1 MKNELL
7 KNFKDK
13 IECTLDNLKTIED
26 DIIKLSEEIS
36 KMIQNESGRIIFV
49 GAGISADMAKI
60 IIEEM
65 WFNFQIPRDKF
76 ISVTAA
82 KTFSDSVIKW
92 KELEE
97 IPQTVVF
104 ELESLEITT
113 DDLLI
118 GLTSSGKTQYVIS
131 ALTYARNSGCKTAV
145 ITDSANELFESDYID
160 FKINTSFGSPV
171 VLGLNSAGGSTVQ
184 KIIIDN
190 VLYLAMEMAGRIYQ
204 QSLVYMEPVSKK
216 IEEYC
221 INVICKLVNVE
232 EEEAKDIFDKSD
244 RRLEIALIS
253 SLKKVSPEDARELLF
268 INKGNFNKILN

>member
-7 KNFKDK
+7 KNLKQK
-13 IECTLDNLKTIED
+13 IESTLSNLSEIED
-26 DIIKLSEEIS
+26 DIYKLSTEIS
-36 KMIQNESGRIIFV
+36 NMIQNSNGRIIFV

-65 WFNFQIPRDKF
+65 WFNFQIPMDKF

-104 ELESLEITT
+104 ELEGLEMTP

-131 ALTYARNSGCKTAV
+131 ALTYARNIGCKTAV

-160 FKINTSFGSPV
+160 YKINTSFGSPV
-171 VLGLNSAGGSTVQ
+171 IIGLNSAGGSTVQ

-190 VLYLAMEMAGRIYQ
+190 ILYLAMEMAGRIYK

-216 IEEYC
+216 IEAYC
-221 INVICKLVNVE
+221 ISVICKLLEVDQK
-232 EEEAKDIFDKSD
+232 EAEDIFERANRK
-244 RRLEIALIS
+244 LEVAIISELKQIS
-253 SLKKVSPEDARELLF
+253 SEDARELLF
-268 INKGNFNKILN
+268 MNKGNFNKILN